1 MGTLAKIKVDGEE
14 AALETPIK
22 NDSYI
27 QIIAG
32 EDGQTPKIYLFDVI
46 GEVSNFELNIN
57 DKSESIKPRILVNGE
72 ATGDNRLLADGDV
85 VEVRQPRTV
94 GEALR
99 LAGYSP
105 TGRKIKYTLN
115 GRQSSYTCSPT
126 ILMNDSPVQIS
137 LPIHQGDSIEYI
149 ANDMPKISD
158 VIKVSNLE
166 ASVKIFYE
174 NEEYEIPAATF
185 DLKLNGRAANRN
197 SIIDEDATIEY
208 KSLARVVTVSDAL
221 LAIDFKPPDSKS
233 RMKFKIL
240 INGKAVDFADPIT
253 NGDKLEIELT
263 PPEEDSDLP
272 KVPPE
277 FANDNKFN
285 SEAISNS
292 DSTDNQSAK
301 ARAIRTPLKELRE
314 RKKLTISDFIRPD

>member
-1 MGTLAKIKVDGEE
+1 M
-14 AALETPIK
+14 
-22 NDSYI
+22 
-27 QIIAG
+27 
-32 EDGQTPKIYLFDVI
+32 
-46 GEVSNFELNIN
+46 
-57 DKSESIKPRILVNGE
+57 VNGE
-72 ATGDNRLLADGDV
+72 AVSDNRLLVDGDV
-85 VEVRQPRTV
+85 VEVRQPRTL

-126 ILMNDSPVQIS
+126 ILMNDSTVQIT
-137 LPIHQGDSIEYI
+137 LPIHQGDKIEYI

-166 ASVKIFYE
+166 ANVKIFYE

-185 DLKLNGRAANRN
+185 ELKLNGRPASNN
-197 SIIDEDATIEY
+197 TIIDDDATIEY
-208 KSLARVVTVSDAL
+208 KSFTRVVTVSDAL

-240 INGKAVDFADPIT
+240 VNGQPVDFADPIK
-253 NGDKLEIELT
+253 NGDKLKVELI
-263 PPEEDSDLP
+263 PPEDDPDLP

-277 FANDNKFN
+277 FAT
-285 SEAISNS
+285 
-292 DSTDNQSAK
+292 DSQSAK
-301 ARAIRTPLKELRE
+301 AKAVRTPLKELRK